1 MRVVAIILT
10 ATLKSIFYTRPIP
23 ILYKTL
29 SAFPDHE
36 ELPIIG
42 KVSRMVLRLAGPSP
56 EELISHR
63 YLVSKQLH
71 HNVCNVCFTEFR
83 KKEKKKKKRK
93 KWHAFIPRTDLTFV
107 VHSGDQEIGETSRVS
122 SSRCCS
128 QPLGRRTLGTR
139 DISGQFNPVSF
150 LLFKFFYSILFRSGL
165 FFSRLRAVTKLRRTN
180 LIVVR
185 VALFLAAQP
194 FFFLS
199 SFFFF
204 VSNRRISYYSFQREI
219 FS

>member
-1 MRVVAIILT
+1 M
-10 ATLKSIFYTRPIP
+10 
-23 ILYKTL
+23 

-36 ELPIIG
+36 ELPII
-42 KVSRMVLRLAGPSP
+42 
-56 EELISHR
+56 
-63 YLVSKQLH
+63 VSKQLH

-199 SFFFF
+199 FFFFFSFFFCF
-204 VSNRRISYYSFQREI
+204 QPENLVLLFFNEKYFHKTAVELFARRWRCSVPHRPPSCPPRFETK
-219 FS
+219 